1 MSRMHRFELAVR
13 DFLIGGPLPPGTGRT
28 YHLMRALPSGTGRFT
43 RAFREVVLS
52 LDDLKHGLPH
62 IRSVPIRLLVFAL
75 AAPAL
80 LGNEILI
87 RMIGGRP
94 IVSAPAS
101 KALALIKFLVPKKAF
116 DRIFAQ
122 AIEDF
127 REEYYLELAEGRVW
141 RARWLH
147 ACLYLT
153 LLSTTA
159 LWLGTSA
166 AKKAV
171 DLWKIS

>member
-1 MSRMHRFELAVR
+1 MS
-13 DFLIGGPLPPGTGRT
+13 I
-28 YHLMRALPSGTGRFT
+28 
-43 RAFREVVLS
+43 
-52 LDDLKHGLPH
+52 DDLKYGLPQ
-62 IRSVPIRLLVFAL
+62 IRSRPIRLAL
-75 AAPAL
+75 GILFAPAL
-80 LGNEILI
+80 LMNDAVIFALRI
-87 RMIGGRP
+87 ASMKKRA

-101 KALALIKFLVPKKAF
+101 KVLALIKFLVPKKAF

-122 AIEDF
+122 AVEDF

-147 ACLYLT
+147 VGLYLT

-171 DLWKIS
+171 NLWKIT